1 MEVLAQESPPLLGL
15 DLPWF
20 HHLVIQESK
29 KRLKK
34 EKKWIKRN
42 KQKMDCQPEPEAMQK
57 EPEPT
62 CQVQA
67 VQTRSQTQ
75 RDRDEAEKDDEASAE
90 SGATPVELNT
100 LDDSLFTTPK
110 MKKVQTRA
118 EKRAQARK
126 RIQQPPRTK
135 ERHLLELSKDEVEEE
150 QHADLTLGELWNLA
164 EHGENNFTIEKG
176 LLKHHSRDEWGD
188 DHSQIVVPTLFR
200 KELIKLAHGSHL
212 GAHLGSKK
220 TTTKILR
227 NFFWKGLNKKVQQF
241 CRSCEE
247 CQRGVGRKVAKA
259 PLHPLPVVDEPFKKV
274 AIDIVGPLPRTK
286 RGHKYILDFCSG
298 YPEAIPLKRTD
309 ASTVSKALYEIFT
322 RMGLPGEILSD
333 QGSNFMSTLLQRVME
348 IVEVKMIKTSPYH
361 PQSNRMLERFH
372 ATLKAML
379 KKSAIEKKE
388 WDMYL
393 PYVCFAFRDAAHLA
407 TGFSPFQ
414 LLFGRDV
421 RGPLSLLYDQLCEK
435 ETEPAKITD
444 YVENLKARLRDAW
457 KTAAENDSEAKKTSK
472 HQYDKKAM
480 IREFFSSFD

>member
-67 VQTRSQTQ
+67 VQTRSQAQ

-176 LLKHHSRDEWGD
+176 LLKHHSRDEWG
-188 DHSQIVVPTLFR
+188 R
-200 KELIKLAHGSHL
+200 
-212 GAHLGSKK
+212 
-220 TTTKILR
+220 
-227 NFFWKGLNKKVQQF
+227 
-241 CRSCEE
+241 
-247 CQRGVGRKVAKA
+247 
-259 PLHPLPVVDEPFKKV
+259 
-274 AIDIVGPLPRTK
+274 
-286 RGHKYILDFCSG
+286 
-298 YPEAIPLKRTD
+298 
-309 ASTVSKALYEIFT
+309 
-322 RMGLPGEILSD
+322 
-333 QGSNFMSTLLQRVME
+333 
-348 IVEVKMIKTSPYH
+348 
-361 PQSNRMLERFH
+361 PQSNCCTNPFPEGAYQAGSWVSPRSSLRIKEDNHKDPEKLLLE
-372 ATLKAML
+372 
-379 KKSAIEKKE
+379 
-388 WDMYL
+388 
-393 PYVCFAFRDAAHLA
+393 
-407 TGFSPFQ
+407 
-414 LLFGRDV
+414 
-421 RGPLSLLYDQLCEK
+421 GPQQEGPTVLQ
-435 ETEPAKITD
+435 
-444 YVENLKARLRDAW
+444 VV
-457 KTAAENDSEAKKTSK
+457 
-472 HQYDKKAM
+472 
-480 IREFFSSFD
+480 